1 MINENEKLILKN
13 KEITNKFTDHFGS
26 IVDNFG
32 LDHQDN
38 GILSPTDGAD
48 RIDNIIKLYE
58 EH

>member
-32 LDHQDN
+32 FDH
-38 GILSPTDGAD
+38 
-48 RIDNIIKLYE
+48 
-58 EH
+58 